1 MSLKICSYSKDVLS
15 IICEED
21 IFLNTRK
28 EGNIHKYKF
37 YKNMYQNL
45 DNKKIANLLF
55 NVTYKKNDNYNNHF
69 NTNTYYNQDSVLS
82 EYNTL
87 NNITNLSKIE
97 KFSTYEEE
105 SVLPFLYYGIKNQT
119 ILLNG
124 SRNNLNDILK
134 NQRSNFFSI
143 HDIEELE
150 ISGELKSERISFERL
165 LELLSISKKKFE
177 FYEILRKLNYYIMK
191 KELDIENIVL
201 IMQKIIYRLDEL
213 KYNQELHDEVLTPFI
228 YFVLKNIL
236 TKMKIILEN
245 DFNIFLNLN
254 IMNKNT
260 NKIRKN
266 TEDNENICIQNFNK
280 MDINFP
286 NENLINNGNI
296 FSNYETKLSNKININ
311 DENIRFNIYKHENIN
326 NEINPKE
333 ISMSENF
340 DFSSPNLVNLINNS
354 RKNEKLKSN
363 IFNGNDKIKNN
374 HEDKIKNIV
383 FDLKC
388 LNNIIIKSFYISIKT
403 IEFHSFSYYSNK
415 NLNIIYENLLPNR
428 AFFNFES
435 FFNNNRKKISSTLS
449 YLSKLLQ
456 EYVSLTYNKNN
467 NIKLNVVFK
476 DKDLTRNCNNQNNY
490 LLKEK
495 EKLFSEEIDQI
506 RFSNFIYNLYL
517 IINHACKYYDNSELI
532 LNILN
537 IQIKIIKIK
546 NLENLRDVM
555 FDRILTDDI
564 YLNIN
569 RNFKN
574 DKNILTNLF
583 YLSSVYSSFMNNNF
597 PEITKVIIF
606 KCFNFLYLKI

>member
-1 MSLKICSYSKDVLS
+1 
-15 IICEED
+15 
-21 IFLNTRK
+21 
-28 EGNIHKYKF
+28 
-37 YKNMYQNL
+37 MYQNL